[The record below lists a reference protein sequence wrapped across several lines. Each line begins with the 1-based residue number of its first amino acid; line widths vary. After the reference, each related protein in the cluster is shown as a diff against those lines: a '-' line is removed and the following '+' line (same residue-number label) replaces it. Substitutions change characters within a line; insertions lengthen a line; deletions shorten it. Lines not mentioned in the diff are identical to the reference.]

1 MWRLTTILVKDERVN
16 QKIQE
21 ELKRVMETN
30 ENEDTTVQNLGIQQ

>member
-16 QKIQE
+16 QEIQE